1 MQRVQHG
8 VAIAQVAPL
17 ADVASTSGH
26 RGGNTTRRY
35 LARMQ
40 VITWFKVH
48 NQEDRGALGQWLRTN
63 SNLSAVVGIR
73 QQQGHRMFE
82 PNWLSAK
89 HSGALLIKTKRS
101 SNKQPEADFR
111 NLLS

>member
-1 MQRVQHG
+1 MEPEALGSAARTIANACICHG
-8 VAIAQVAPL
+8 PPNTCYAGRP
-17 ADVASTSGH
+17 DVAHELTL
-26 RGGNTTRRY
+26 N
-35 LARMQ
+35 
-40 VITWFKVH
+40 
-48 NQEDRGALGQWLRTN
+48 TN

-73 QQQGHRMFE
+73 QQQGHGMFE